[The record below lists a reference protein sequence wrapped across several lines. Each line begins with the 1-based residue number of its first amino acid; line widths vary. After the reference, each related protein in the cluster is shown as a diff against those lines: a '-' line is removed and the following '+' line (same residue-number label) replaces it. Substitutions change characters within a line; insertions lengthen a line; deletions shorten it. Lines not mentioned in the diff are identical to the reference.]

1 LAPDNKITGL
11 GPVPDRPTSI
21 PIDFLSL
28 AVLSNMSLRRI
39 FFVGVALAAWAQ
51 EGRAQ
56 AQNIRSAA
64 PSDTLRLSIEEAVT
78 RAVRLSDETK
88 LSAAQLELTEAQI
101 VTARAAGLPQL
112 RLNGAY
118 TQVIEN
124 ARGNIVGS
132 VFQQPF
138 TYSTNANISQTFFQG
153 GRIFAGTRAAGDARQ
168 AARYDQTETRARVS
182 VDVQRAYFQAL
193 LSDRL
198 YEIQVR
204 NLQLADDRLKQVERL
219 ESGGRA
225 ARYDVLRARVQRT
238 NLEPEVIQAQS
249 DRELTMLQVKRILN
263 LPVDQPLV
271 LTSALDPD
279 ALQAF
284 VTTVANDSS
293 ADPVRASIRSAESI
307 VEARGEGI
315 RVARADMMPTVSA
328 FFQTGYL
335 ALPSSNGLPTS
346 WGTASNALCP
356 PGSAATR
363 ICQNNGWF
371 ADRNFGVQIS
381 WPLFD
386 GLRAKGN
393 VDLAQAQRRVAEIQL
408 SQAREQVQI
417 ERAQARA
424 EFARARAA
432 YEAQRD
438 NAREAEEAY
447 RLAALR
453 FERGLDTQLD
463 ASAVQL
469 QLLIAKSN
477 EARSIFDL
485 YIAAA
490 DLARA
495 RGIPIPL
502 PPTRPAAAPSR

>member
-1 LAPDNKITGL
+1 MPLCRA
-11 GPVPDRPTSI
+11 
-21 PIDFLSL
+21 FLVF
-28 AVLSNMSLRRI
+28 A
-39 FFVGVALAAWAQ
+39 ALAASAPSAN
-51 EGRAQ
+51 AQ
-56 AQNIRSAA
+56 ARDIRSGP
-64 PSDTLRLSIEEAVT
+64 PSDTLRLSIEEAVA
-78 RAVRLSDETK
+78 RAVRQSDEARLAT
-88 LSAAQLELTEAQI
+88 AQLEVTEAQI
-101 VTARAAGLPQL
+101 TTARAAGLPQL
-112 RLNGAY
+112 RLNGSY

-124 ARGNIVGS
+124 ARANIVGQ
-132 VFQQPF
+132 VFGQAF
-138 TYSTNANISQTFFQG
+138 TYNTNANLSQAIFQG
-153 GRIFAGTRAAGDARQ
+153 GRIFAGTRAAADARR
-168 AARYDQTETRARVS
+168 AARFDQAEVRARVS
-182 VDVQRAYFQAL
+182 VDIQRAYFLAL

-204 NLQLADDRLKQVERL
+204 NVALADDRLKQVERL

-225 ARYDVLRARVQRT
+225 ARYDVLRARVERT
-238 NLEPEVIQAQS
+238 NLQPALIQAAS
-249 DRELTMLQVKRILN
+249 DRDLAILEVKQVLN
-263 LPVDQPLV
+263 LPIAQPLV

-293 ADPVRASIRSAESI
+293 ADPVRPSVRAAEAI
-307 VEARGEGI
+307 FDARGEGVK
-315 RVARADMMPTVSA
+315 VARADLLPTVSA

-335 ALPSSNGLPTS
+335 ALPSNNGVPTVWGQRSNNFCQRTS
-346 WGTASNALCP
+346 PADT
-356 PGSAATR
+356 TR
-363 ICQNNGWF
+363 ICQNSGWF
-371 ADRNFGVQIS
+371 PDRNFGLQIS

-393 VDLAQAQRRVAEIQL
+393 IDLAQAQRRVAEVQL
-408 SQAREQVQI
+408 SQEREQVQV

-424 EFARARAA
+424 EFARARSA
-432 YEAQRD
+432 YDAQRD
-438 NAREAEEAY
+438 NSREAEEAY

-469 QLLIAKSN
+469 QLLIAQTN

-495 RGIPIPL
+495 RGLPIPL
-502 PPTRPAAAPSR
+502 PPTRPATAPSR

>member
-1 LAPDNKITGL
+1 
-11 GPVPDRPTSI
+11 
-21 PIDFLSL
+21 
-28 AVLSNMSLRRI
+28 MSLHRI
-39 FFVGVALAAWAQ
+39 FLVVAALAAWAH

-56 AQNIRSAA
+56 ARDVRSTP

-78 RAVRLSDETK
+78 RAVRLSDEAK
-88 LSAAQLELTEAQI
+88 LSAAQLEVTEAQI
-101 VTARAAGLPQL
+101 TTARAAGFPQL

-138 TYSTNANISQTFFQG
+138 TYSANANISQTLFQG

-168 AARYDQTETRARVS
+168 AARFDQAETRARVS

-204 NLQLADDRLKQVERL
+204 NLELADERLKQVERL

-238 NLEPEVIQAQS
+238 NLEPEVIKARS
-249 DRELTMLQVKRILN
+249 DRELTMLEVKRILN

-279 ALQAF
+279 ALQPFIAS
-284 VTTVANDSS
+284 VANDSS
-293 ADPVRASIRSAESI
+293 ADPVRASIRSAESV

-315 RVARADMMPTVSA
+315 RVARADMLPTVSA

-335 ALPSSNGLPTS
+335 ALPSNNGVPTS

-356 PGSAATR
+356 PGSAPTR

-408 SQAREQVQI
+408 SQAREQVQV

-432 YEAQRD
+432 YDAQRD

>member
-1 LAPDNKITGL
+1 MSLHRI
-11 GPVPDRPTSI
+11 
-21 PIDFLSL
+21 FLVAGAL
-28 AVLSNMSLRRI
+28 AVSAHQM
-39 FFVGVALAAWAQ
+39 
-51 EGRAQ
+51 RAQ
-56 AQNIRSAA
+56 ARNIRSAP

-78 RAVRLSDETK
+78 RAVRLSDETQ
-88 LSAAQLELTEAQI
+88 LSAAQLALTEAQI
-101 VTARAAGLPQL
+101 VTARAAGFPQL

-124 ARGNIVGS
+124 ARATIVANGQ
-132 VFQQPF
+132 VFGQAY
-138 TYSTNANISQTFFQG
+138 TYNTNANISQTIFQG

-168 AARYDQTETRARVS
+168 AARYDQAETRARVS

-204 NLQLADDRLKQVERL
+204 NLELADERLKQVERL

-238 NLEPEVIQAQS
+238 NLEPAVIQARS
-249 DRELTMLQVKRILN
+249 DRELTILEVKRILN
-263 LPVDQPLV
+263 LHIDQPLV

-279 ALQAF
+279 ALQPF
-284 VTTVANDSS
+284 ITTVANDSS
-293 ADPVRASIRSAESI
+293 ADPVRASIRSAESV

-315 RVARADMMPTVSA
+315 RVARADMLPTVSA

-335 ALPSSNGLPTS
+335 ALPTDNGLPTF
-346 WGTASNALCP
+346 WGRKNALCP
-356 PGSAATR
+356 PNNNGSPRAST
-363 ICQNNGWF
+363 CQNNGWF
-371 ADRNFGVQIS
+371 PDRNFGVQIS

-393 VDLAQAQRRVAEIQL
+393 VDLAQAQKRVAEIQL
-408 SQAREQVQI
+408 SQAREEVQV

-424 EFARARAA
+424 EFARANAA

-469 QLLIAKSN
+469 QLLVAKTN

-490 DLARA
+490 ELARA
-495 RGIPIPL
+495 RGTPIPL
-502 PPTRPAAAPSR
+502 PPTRPAAAPPR

>member
-1 LAPDNKITGL
+1 MSLHRI
-11 GPVPDRPTSI
+11 
-21 PIDFLSL
+21 FLL
-28 AVLSNMSLRRI
+28 AVAL
-39 FFVGVALAAWAQ
+39 VASAHQA
-51 EGRAQ
+51 RAQ
-56 AQNIRSAA
+56 ARDVRSAP
-64 PSDTLRLSIEEAVT
+64 PSDTLRLSVEEAVT
-78 RAVRLSDETK
+78 RAVRHSDETR
-88 LSAAQLELTEAQI
+88 LSAAQLEVTEAQI
-101 VTARAAGLPQL
+101 TTARAAGLPQI
-112 RLNGAY
+112 RLNGSY

-124 ARGNIVGS
+124 ARANIVGS
-132 VFQQPF
+132 VFGQAF
-138 TYSTNANISQTFFQG
+138 TYNTNANISQTFFQG
-153 GRIFAGTRAAGDARQ
+153 GRIFAGTRAANNSRQ
-168 AARYDQTETRARVS
+168 AARYDLAETRARVA

-198 YEIQVR
+198 YEIQVK
-204 NLQLADDRLKQVERL
+204 NVELADERLKQVERL

-225 ARYDVLRARVQRT
+225 ARYDVLRARVGKT
-238 NLEPEVIQAQS
+238 NLEPGLIQAQS
-249 DRELTMLQVKRILN
+249 DRELSILEVKRILN
-263 LPVDQPLV
+263 VSVDQPLV

-284 VTTVANDSS
+284 ITNVANDSS
-293 ADPVRASIRSAESI
+293 ADPVRPSVRSAEAI

-315 RVARADMMPTVSA
+315 RVARADMLPTVSA

-335 ALPSSNGLPTS
+335 ALPSNNGLPTI
-346 WGTASNALCP
+346 WGQSSSTLCP
-356 PGSAATR
+356 SGSPPTR

-371 ADRNFGVQIS
+371 PDRNFGVQIS

-393 VDLAQAQRRVAEIQL
+393 VDLAQAQRRVAEVQL
-408 SQAREQVQI
+408 VQEREQVQL
-417 ERAQARA
+417 ERARARA

-469 QLLIAKSN
+469 ELLIAKTN

-490 DLARA
+490 ELARA
-495 RGIPIPL
+495 RGISIPL

>member
-1 LAPDNKITGL
+1 
-11 GPVPDRPTSI
+11 
-21 PIDFLSL
+21 
-28 AVLSNMSLRRI
+28 MSLRRI
-39 FFVGVALAAWAQ
+39 FLVVFALAEWAQ

-56 AQNIRSAA
+56 AQNVRSAS

-88 LSAAQLELTEAQI
+88 LSAAQLEVTEAQI
-101 VTARAAGLPQL
+101 VTARSAGFPQL

-138 TYSTNANISQTFFQG
+138 TYNTNANISQTLFQG

-168 AARYDQTETRARVS
+168 AARYDQAETRARVS

-204 NLQLADDRLKQVERL
+204 NLELADERLKQVERL

-225 ARYDVLRARVQRT
+225 ARYDVLRARVQHT
-238 NLEPEVIQAQS
+238 NLEPAVIQARS
-249 DRELTMLQVKRILN
+249 DRELTMLEVKRILN
-263 LPVDQPLV
+263 LHVDQPLV

-279 ALQAF
+279 ALQPFIA
-284 VTTVANDSS
+284 TVANDSS
-293 ADPVRASIRSAESI
+293 ADPVRASVRSAESV

-335 ALPSSNGLPTS
+335 ALPANNGVPTS
-346 WGTASNALCP
+346 WGQASNALCP
-356 PGSAATR
+356 PGSAPSR

-371 ADRNFGVQIS
+371 PDRNFGVQIS

-408 SQAREQVQI
+408 SQAREEVQV

-432 YEAQRD
+432 YDAQRD

-469 QLLIAKSN
+469 QLLVAKTN